1 MKSHLKHPVQ
11 TNTNLRP
18 FDEPL
23 FCAIGKHR
31 PEIMEDFMRV
41 LLNDDS
47 IEFKDSAVNIIPAS
61 ITPDNKQT
69 AEFIAY
75 TKNDTV
81 ICFITDSQNE
91 EEMINKVKWYRASR
105 IKEYAGEDLDSIQSM
120 ILVILMEK
128 DAFGYERPFYVMD
141 SKLEYS
147 DKTVIFRY
155 KQIYVN
161 SEYGFDDPLGSY
173 IHDFMCDDIDDMRID
188 SIKEAVK
195 YFESIG
201 E

>member
-11 TNTNLRP
+11 TNNNLRP
-18 FDEPL
+18 FNEPL

-69 AEFIAY
+69 AEFITYA
-75 TKNDTV
+75 KNDTV

-91 EEMINKVKWYRASR
+91 EEMINKVKWYRAFR

-173 IHDFMCDDIDDMRID
+173 IHDFMCDDADDMRID

>member
-11 TNTNLRP
+11 TSNNLRP

-23 FCAIGKHR
+23 FYSIGKHR

-91 EEMINKVKWYRASR
+91 EEMINKVKWYRGFPDKR
-105 IKEYAGEDLDSIQSM
+105 ICG
-120 ILVILMEK
+120 
-128 DAFGYERPFYVMD
+128 
-141 SKLEYS
+141 
-147 DKTVIFRY
+147 
-155 KQIYVN
+155 
-161 SEYGFDDPLGSY
+161 
-173 IHDFMCDDIDDMRID
+173 
-188 SIKEAVK
+188 
-195 YFESIG
+195 
-201 E
+201 

>member
-1 MKSHLKHPVQ
+1 
-11 TNTNLRP
+11 
-18 FDEPL
+18 
-23 FCAIGKHR
+23 
-31 PEIMEDFMRV
+31 
-41 LLNDDS
+41 
-47 IEFKDSAVNIIPAS
+47 
-61 ITPDNKQT
+61 
-69 AEFIAY
+69 
-75 TKNDTV
+75 
-81 ICFITDSQNE
+81 
-91 EEMINKVKWYRASR
+91 
-105 IKEYAGEDLDSIQSM
+105 
-120 ILVILMEK
+120 MEK

-173 IHDFMCDDIDDMRID
+173 IHDFMCDDADDMRID